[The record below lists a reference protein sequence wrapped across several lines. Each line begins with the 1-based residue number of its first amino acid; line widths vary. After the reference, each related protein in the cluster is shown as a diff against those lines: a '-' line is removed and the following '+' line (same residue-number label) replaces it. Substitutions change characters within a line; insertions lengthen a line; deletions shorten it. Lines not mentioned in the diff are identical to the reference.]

1 MPQVV
6 QKAFSSAVN
15 CSLLFVKPVVSRSGL
30 QWCCGTTAIILLF
43 MLALQLILDPWFI
56 LSAGNLSA
64 GKGFPCAPADDQIA
78 IPLIQISVVLALTA
92 GLLVM
97 FFRDF
102 MQRKSMFSRH
112 MSHVVPLCLAML
124 CRHCSSRRQSDCRFG
139 RFCVESRNDRS
150 SGMSALQA
158 VS

>member
-15 CSLLFVKPVVSRSGL
+15 CSLLFVKPIVSRCGL
-30 QWCCGTTAIILLF
+30 QWWSTTVAIILLVN
-43 MLALQLILDPWFI
+43 
-56 LSAGNLSA
+56 LSAGNLSV
-64 GKGFPCAPADDQIA
+64 GQGFSCGPVDDQAA
-78 IPLIQISVVLALTA
+78 IHLIQMSVVLALTA
-92 GLLVM
+92 GLFEML
-97 FFRDF
+97 FPDF
-102 MQRKSMFSRH
+102 MKRKNMFSRH
-112 MSHVVPLCLAML
+112 MRHVVPLCLAML

-150 SGMSALQA
+150 IRMSALQA

>member
-15 CSLLFVKPVVSRSGL
+15 CSLLFVKPIVSRCGL
-30 QWCCGTTAIILLF
+30 QWWSTTVAIILLVK
-43 MLALQLILDPWFI
+43 LALLFNM
-56 LSAGNLSA
+56 SAGNLSV
-64 GKGFPCAPADDQIA
+64 GQGFPCAPVDDQTA
-78 IPLIQISVVLALTA
+78 IHLIQMSVVLALTA
-92 GLLVM
+92 GLFEM
-97 FFRDF
+97 FFPNF
-102 MQRKSMFSRH
+102 MKRKNMFSRH
-112 MSHVVPLCLAML
+112 MRHVVPLCLAML

-150 SGMSALQA
+150 YGMSALQA

>member
-15 CSLLFVKPVVSRSGL
+15 CSLLFVKPVVSRYGL
-30 QWCCGTTAIILLF
+30 QWWSITAAMILLF
-43 MLALQLILDPWFI
+43 MLALLFI
-56 LSAGNLSA
+56 LAPWNLSA
-64 GKGFPCAPADDQIA
+64 GKCFPCAPVDDQIA
-78 IPLIQISVVLALTA
+78 IHLIQISVVLALTA
-92 GLLVM
+92 GLFEM
-97 FFRDF
+97 FFPDF
-102 MQRKSMFSRH
+102 MERKNMFSRH

-150 SGMSALQA
+150 IRMSALQA